1 MSAIDE
7 LIPRLH
13 RVRRALQ
20 RAVLERRIA
29 TTVSVVILCFVVM
42 AMADRTLRFPVGLRW
57 TTLILG
63 LGWLGW
69 SIRTHLWSAI
79 RFRPTLVD
87 VALRIETLAPPL
99 AGRLA
104 SGVEFATS
112 DVGNANPL
120 AARALR
126 DLQHRVSTVK
136 FEEIVDAR
144 RAHQLLAVAIFA
156 GLMLTSLVLW
166 RPVDASIATKRVL
179 APWTDARWPARTEV
193 VGLLDTDLVHARG
206 EPLAMAAELVR
217 GDLEGDRVFLNIRNI
232 RDGVKGDWQ
241 RLVLTRQQGR
251 RFERVI
257 DTDADEIEYS
267 FATDEV
273 ETDSSTIRLFP
284 APQISTAM
292 AIVTPPTYAS
302 SRGEIQAELGSGTDR
317 RSRLTEPAL
326 EGSRLKLD
334 LTLTRPVPVDRAE
347 DGGVSRSFIEKTL
360 MVPDEARVDLE
371 RLIRP
376 IQLVGRSR
384 SCWSVVAILVCR
396 LLTSTVSRTSI
407 PSGIEWTRFLIARRP
422 PPSADQ
428 QPTKLFRSMRWWR
441 FRRKLETMSAFNRSR
456 SKQLWFE
463 VASTHK
469 SS

>member
-1 MSAIDE
+1 M
-7 LIPRLH
+7 
-13 RVRRALQ
+13 
-20 RAVLERRIA
+20 
-29 TTVSVVILCFVVM
+29 
-42 AMADRTLRFPVGLRW
+42 
-57 TTLILG
+57 
-63 LGWLGW
+63 
-69 SIRTHLWSAI
+69 
-79 RFRPTLVD
+79 
-87 VALRIETLAPPL
+87 
-99 AGRLA
+99 
-104 SGVEFATS
+104 
-112 DVGNANPL
+112 
-120 AARALR
+120 
-126 DLQHRVSTVK
+126 
-136 FEEIVDAR
+136 
-144 RAHQLLAVAIFA
+144 
-156 GLMLTSLVLW
+156 
-166 RPVDASIATKRVL
+166 
-179 APWTDARWPARTEV
+179 

-360 MVPDEARVDLE
+360 MVPDEAKVDLE
-371 RLIRP
+371 IDPTDSTRWQISVLLERGGDIGLS
-376 IQLVGRSR
+376 LVDEYGLQNIGAPR
-384 SCWSVVAILVCR
+384 
-396 LLTSTVSRTSI
+396 
-407 PSGIEWTRFLIARRP
+407 
-422 PPSADQ
+422 
-428 QPTKLFRSMRWWR
+428 
-441 FRRKLETMSAFNRSR
+441 
-456 SKQLWFE
+456 
-463 VASTHK
+463 
-469 SS
+469 